1 MDQIKIKDLEVYS
14 NHGVFKE
21 ENVLGQK
28 FLVSATLYTD
38 TRKAGMNDELTDSI
52 HYGEICHTITDFMK
66 KHTYKLI
73 ETVAEQLAME
83 LLRTTKYLRKITLEI
98 KKPWAPVGL
107 PIDTVSVEITR
118 GWHEAYIALG
128 SNIGDSKAYLDLAVE
143 ELNSTDDCT
152 VEAVSEYIV
161 TKPYGVTDQDDFL
174 NGALQLRTLLTPEEL
189 LDRLHEIEQ
198 EAGRKRIRRWGPRTL
213 DLDILFYDDLVM
225 STKDLIIPHV
235 EIQLRDF
242 VLKPLMELCP
252 YKRHP
257 VWNKTVAE
265 LLNDLTSST
274 KEE

>member
-38 TRKAGMNDELTDSI
+38 TRKAGTNDELTDSI

>member
-38 TRKAGMNDELTDSI
+38 MRKAGMNDEITDSI

>member
-38 TRKAGMNDELTDSI
+38 TRKAGMNDEITDSI